1 MELSKKKLQAVFLFL
16 NCLNVKKNS
25 ICILALIS
33 SPMLSH
39 TNIMDFM
46 FSLLGPDQNLNMCW
60 KRSS

>member
-16 NCLNVKKNS
+16 NCLSVKKNS
-25 ICILALIS
+25 IYILALIS

-46 FSLLGPDQNLNMCW
+46 FSLLGLDQNLNMCW

>member
-25 ICILALIS
+25 IYILALIS

-46 FSLLGPDQNLNMCW
+46 FSLLGLDQNLNMCW